1 MSATDS
7 NPPKRRTTSLLPEM
21 EQSAKR
27 VSNNALLRLVRHLNS
42 PIAASE
48 VRPSKSLHQRVYI
61 GVILGLLS
69 IITSFL
75 YIVGFLFA
83 IFGLLIGIY
92 GRRKSP
98 ALHLITSWT
107 IGLCLTGLALSVLF
121 LIISIHW

>member
-7 NPPKRRTTSLLPEM
+7 NSPKRRTTLLLPE
-21 EQSAKR
+21 SAKR

-42 PIAASE
+42 PIATSQ
-48 VRPSKSLHQRVYI
+48 VRPSKSLHQQAYI
-61 GVILGLLS
+61 GVILGVLS

-75 YIVGFLFA
+75 YIIGFLFA

-107 IGLCLTGLALSVLF
+107 IGLCLVGLALSVLF
-121 LIISIHW
+121 LTLSIHR